1 MWNAI
6 KRAGRAIERETKKA
20 GRWVARQD
28 QKSLALAGMGPLA
41 VWITASRGA
50 TMGAGVRPIPSA
62 MRTILVPYFSPQLLD
77 GVRFRVGKGPWL
89 ALPRL
94 GFVFGDAKAMTLDY
108 VIVFKEQDGAAN
120 PRMWAHECVHVR
132 QFREWGIPMYSYY
145 YIFDK
150 NSVERE
156 ARDFANQH
164 F

>member
-1 MWNAI
+1 MLN
-6 KRAGRAIERETKKA
+6 AIERGAKKA
-20 GRWVARQD
+20 GRWVARQG
-28 QKSLALAGMGPLA
+28 QKALALVGMGPLA
-41 VWITASRGA
+41 AWIKASHGA
-50 TMGAGVRPIPSA
+50 TVVAGVRPIPSG
-62 MRTILVPYFSPQLLD
+62 MRTILVPYFLPQLLD

-94 GFVFGDAKAMTLDY
+94 GFVFGDAKAMTLDN
-108 VIVFKEQDGAAN
+108 VIVFKEQDGAVN

-132 QFREWGIPMYSYY
+132 QFSKWGILKFSYY

-156 ARDFANQH
+156 ASDFVNQH

>member
-1 MWNAI
+1 M
-6 KRAGRAIERETKKA
+6 
-20 GRWVARQD
+20 
-28 QKSLALAGMGPLA
+28 
-41 VWITASRGA
+41 
-50 TMGAGVRPIPSA
+50 
-62 MRTILVPYFSPQLLD
+62 VPYFSPQLLD

-120 PRMWAHECVHVR
+120 LKMWAHECVHVR